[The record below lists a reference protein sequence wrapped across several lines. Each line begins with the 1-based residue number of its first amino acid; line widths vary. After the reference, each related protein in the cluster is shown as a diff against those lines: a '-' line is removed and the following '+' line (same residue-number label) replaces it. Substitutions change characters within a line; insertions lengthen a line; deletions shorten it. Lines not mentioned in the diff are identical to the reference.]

1 MELLDTITSKGNV
14 AVMRWTKVAFLQHD
28 GGVNLCFRVIWRVAQ
43 GRDQFVLLSLSA
55 FVIGVSTLVHLV
67 TTSLKLKSWL
77 KWLFAT
83 FVPTV
88 GLIGWH
94 VYRVEYGNQHPGS
107 IGVYGFL
114 TGGLFWFPIGFAVV
128 NGLMLAINR
137 IAVPERSVV
146 GVVKKVE
153 PPAKVDD

>member
-1 MELLDTITSKGNV
+1 MQRLTIRYYLASMALISV
-14 AVMRWTKVAFLQHD
+14 CL
-28 GGVNLCFRVIWRVAQ
+28 VIWRVAQ